1 MDTQNLWMAHGHSCS
16 SPVGES
22 FHLQSLKSLLF
33 EYCGTE
39 EAITSFPV
47 REGFLRG
54 RGQRV
59 LPKEIERNFDVLV
72 GVSSEARLG

>member
-1 MDTQNLWMAHGHSCS
+1 M
-16 SPVGES
+16 
-22 FHLQSLKSLLF
+22 QSLKSLLF
-33 EYCGTE
+33 EYRGTE